1 MITGRAL
8 PLVLLASAAMAAT
21 VTVQPGDPL
30 QENLNSLSPGDTL
43 YLSPG
48 TYTLPENTP
57 FLFCGPATA
66 GITIT
71 SHPENRAV
79 LHGQGLERPVIVAS
93 GPHNSPLLLEN
104 LVITGGNSTGS
115 GYFNGGGLSLQE
127 ASALVS
133 NCLITENTA
142 YIGGGVGAEGG
153 TVVLQYSTL
162 SLNEALV
169 TGGGCDIYACDF
181 TGFMLRFIS
190 NTSSDDGGGLN
201 SYQSSIYLGSSLFTG
216 NYSGD
221 DGGGI
226 AVLQGVSL
234 LEFLTVHDNGAF
246 DDGGGL
252 RIHTIDS
259 FNLRSSIVTSNQGK
273 GGINVISSIK
283 PEVSHVCCWNNEQA
297 QYQGME
303 DPTGT
308 SGNISED
315 PLYADPFL
323 NLSQTEAGQPW
334 NSPAVDAGHGPAWE
348 TAAAGFSTRTDSLP
362 DTGTADMGY
371 HHINF
376 QQTGIEPETSSTD
389 NGVSV
394 SPSPVRTSSVLSI
407 SAPEGDTVILE
418 FFDLTGRRL
427 ERFTAEYDTGGIQI
441 DRGRFPAGL
450 IIVRALWQTGGASGR
465 FVVLP

>member
-1 MITGRAL
+1 METDDHRTNP
-8 PLVLLASAAMAAT
+8 PLILLASTAMAAT

-30 QENLNSLSPGDTL
+30 QENLDSLSPGDTL

-57 FLFCGPATA
+57 FLYCGPSTA

-71 SHPENRAV
+71 SHRENRAI
-79 LHGQGLERPVIVAS
+79 LDGQGLERPVIVAS
-93 GPHNSPLLLEN
+93 GPHDTSLFLEN

-115 GYFNGGGLSLQE
+115 GYFNGGGVSLQE
-127 ASALVS
+127 ASAVVS
-133 NCLITENTA
+133 NCLITENTS

-153 TVVLQYSTL
+153 MVLLQYSVL
-162 SLNEALV
+162 SFNEALV

-201 SYQSSIYLGSSLFTG
+201 SYQSTIYLGSSLFTD

-308 SGNISED
+308 DGNISED

-334 NSPAVDAGHGPAWE
+334 DSPALDAGHGPSWE

-362 DTGTADMGY
+362 DTGIADMGY

-376 QQTGIEPETSSTD
+376 QQTGMEPEASSPEG
-389 NGVSV
+389 GVSV
-394 SPSPVRTSSVLSI
+394 SPSPVRTSSMLR
-407 SAPEGDTVILE
+407 
-418 FFDLTGRRL
+418 LTARGEKSSNWNSLTWQVDGWRVSPRS
-427 ERFTAEYDTGGIQI
+427 TIQP
-441 DRGRFPAGL
+441 G
-450 IIVRALWQTGGASGR
+450 SG
-465 FVVLP
+465 

>member
-1 MITGRAL
+1 MITGRTL
-8 PLVLLASAAMAAT
+8 PLILLASTAMAAT

-30 QENLNSLSPGDTL
+30 QENLDSLSPGDTL

-57 FLFCGPATA
+57 FLYCGPSTA

-71 SHPENRAV
+71 SHRENRAI
-79 LHGQGLERPVIVAS
+79 LDGQGLERPVIVAS
-93 GPHNSPLLLEN
+93 GPHDTSLFLEN

-115 GYFNGGGLSLQE
+115 GYFNGGGVSLQE
-127 ASALVS
+127 ASAVVS
-133 NCLITENTA
+133 NCLITENTS

-153 TVVLQYSTL
+153 MVLLQYSVL
-162 SLNEALV
+162 SFNEALV

-201 SYQSSIYLGSSLFTG
+201 SYQSTIYLGSSLFTD

-308 SGNISED
+308 DGNISED

-334 NSPAVDAGHGPAWE
+334 DSPALDAGHGPSWE

-362 DTGTADMGY
+362 DTGIADMGY

-376 QQTGIEPETSSTD
+376 QQTGMEPEASSPEG
-389 NGVSV
+389 GVSV
-394 SPSPVRTSSVLSI
+394 SPSPVRTSSMLRLTARGGEV
-407 SAPEGDTVILE
+407 VKLE
-418 FFDLTGRRL
+418 FFDLAGRRL
-427 ERFTAEYDTGGIQI
+427 EGFTTEYHSAGIRI
-441 DRGRFPAGL
+441 DQERFPAGVVM
-450 IIVRALWQTGGASGR
+450 VRALWETGGASGR